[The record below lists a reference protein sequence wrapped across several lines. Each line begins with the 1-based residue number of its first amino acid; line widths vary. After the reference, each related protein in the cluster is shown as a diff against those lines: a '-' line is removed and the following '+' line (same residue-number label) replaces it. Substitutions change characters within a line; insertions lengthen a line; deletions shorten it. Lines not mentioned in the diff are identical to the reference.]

1 MNTKKEIQFIHANGF
16 PPGSYRRLFDG
27 INPSYKIVNFLLEPL
42 YNKLQNNNINSWV
55 PIHNEFINSLEE
67 RNYRTIG
74 LGHSIGGN
82 LILRS
87 CITNP
92 NYFSKVILL
101 DPTLFTPKIIL
112 FWKASLLLRIHKY
125 IHPWVKA
132 TLRRKM
138 QYENY
143 ESMFKSYRKKN
154 VFKNIDDSNLSIYIN
169 SITNIGQD
177 GKINI
182 TYPKEW
188 EYQIYKSGLIAD
200 KFIWNNINKIQI
212 PVLII
217 RSKNSNAFLES
228 SANKIRAF
236 KKNNIKIH
244 TLDDTTHLFPLEIP
258 DEISKIIND
267 FILD

>member
-1 MNTKKEIQFIHANGF
+1 MNTKNEIQFIHANGF
-16 PPGSYRRLFDG
+16 PPDAYRTLLEG
-27 INPSYKIVNFLLEPL
+27 IKPKYEITKFYLEPL
-42 YNKLQNNNINSWV
+42 YEKLKDNNINSWS
-55 PIHNEFINSLEE
+55 PIHGEFINSLKE
-67 RNYRTIG
+67 RNYRMIG

-101 DPTLFTPKIIL
+101 DPTLFTPRIIL
-112 FWKASLLLRIHKY
+112 FWKVSLLLRIHKY

-138 QYENY
+138 QYVNHQ
-143 ESMFKSYRKKN
+143 SMFKSYRNKN
-154 VFKNIDDSNLSIYIN
+154 VFKKIDDRNLSIYID

-217 RSKNSNAFLES
+217 RSKDSNAFLES
-228 SANKIRAF
+228 AANKIRAF

-258 DEISKIIND
+258 NEISKMIND